1 MVEEI
6 KKDLESLLS
15 EYRYNHCLR
24 VGETAASLA
33 KHYKIN
39 AEEAYLAG
47 LTHDIAKE
55 FTMEENEQFIKE
67 HNLDENLLDPKN
79 KKFIHG
85 IVGAVL
91 VREKYHFNKDMV
103 NAIYYHTTGRP
114 NMSDLEKIVYL
125 ADKIEPGKN
134 YQGIEEER
142 RLAYQDLDKAVILC
156 LETKIKKQDFDFE
169 DFLDQM
175 EQIQKM
181 GSMDKILGMIPGMG
195 DIKNQLGDVDMNGK
209 EMNRIKAII
218 QSMTVEERRN
228 PQILNASRKR
238 RIAKGSGTSVQEVN
252 KLIKQL
258 NEMKKMMKMF
268 TSNSKGMKKRGALG
282 GLPFFK

>member
-91 VREKYHFNKDMV
+91 VREKYHFNKDMF

-156 LETKIKKQDFDFE
+156 LETKIKKLTSE
-169 DFLDQM
+169 
-175 EQIQKM
+175 
-181 GSMDKILGMIPGMG
+181 
-195 DIKNQLGDVDMNGK
+195 GK
-209 EMNRIKAII
+209 LLFFISPTIFAFK
-218 QSMTVEERRN
+218 
-228 PQILNASRKR
+228 
-238 RIAKGSGTSVQEVN
+238 SVFVVLTICPTTLSFPSSN
-252 KLIKQL
+252 ITCKSTKFACLARSIVKLTKTLLSTISL
-258 NEMKKMMKMF
+258 ISPNIYGR
-268 TSNSKGMKKRGALG
+268 S
-282 GLPFFK
+282 

>member
-1 MVEEI
+1 
-6 KKDLESLLS
+6 
-15 EYRYNHCLR
+15 
-24 VGETAASLA
+24 
-33 KHYKIN
+33 
-39 AEEAYLAG
+39 
-47 LTHDIAKE
+47 
-55 FTMEENEQFIKE
+55 
-67 HNLDENLLDPKN
+67 
-79 KKFIHG
+79 
-85 IVGAVL
+85 
-91 VREKYHFNKDMV
+91 
-103 NAIYYHTTGRP
+103 
-114 NMSDLEKIVYL
+114 
-125 ADKIEPGKN
+125 
-134 YQGIEEER
+134 
-142 RLAYQDLDKAVILC
+142 
-156 LETKIKKQDFDFE
+156 
-169 DFLDQM
+169 M

-268 TSNSKGMKKRGALG
+268 TSNSKGMKKRGG
-282 GLPFFK
+282 FPGLPFFK

>member
-39 AEEAYLAG
+39 AEDAYLAG

-156 LETKIKKQDFDFE
+156 LETKIKKLTSEGKPIHQDT
-169 DFLDQM
+169 
-175 EQIQKM
+175 
-181 GSMDKILGMIPGMG
+181 
-195 DIKNQLGDVDMNGK
+195 IKTLNYFK
-209 EMNRIKAII
+209 EKSI
-218 QSMTVEERRN
+218 
-228 PQILNASRKR
+228 
-238 RIAKGSGTSVQEVN
+238 
-252 KLIKQL
+252 
-258 NEMKKMMKMF
+258 
-268 TSNSKGMKKRGALG
+268 
-282 GLPFFK
+282 

>member
-24 VGETAASLA
+24 VGEVAKDLA
-33 KHYKIN
+33 KHYN
-39 AEEAYLAG
+39 LNEEEAYLAG

-55 FTMEENEQFIKE
+55 FTTEENEKFVKE

-85 IVGAVL
+85 VVGAVL
-91 VREKYHFNKDMV
+91 VREKYHFNEDMV
-103 NAIYYHTTGRP
+103 NAIYYHTAGRP

-142 RLAYQDLDKAVILC
+142 VLAYQDLDKAVTLC
-156 LETKIKKQDFDFE
+156 LETKIKKLTSEGKPIHQDT
-169 DFLDQM
+169 
-175 EQIQKM
+175 
-181 GSMDKILGMIPGMG
+181 
-195 DIKNQLGDVDMNGK
+195 IKTLNYFK
-209 EMNRIKAII
+209 EKSI
-218 QSMTVEERRN
+218 
-228 PQILNASRKR
+228 
-238 RIAKGSGTSVQEVN
+238 
-252 KLIKQL
+252 
-258 NEMKKMMKMF
+258 
-268 TSNSKGMKKRGALG
+268 
-282 GLPFFK
+282 

>member
-24 VGETAASLA
+24 VGETAKDLA

-85 IVGAVL
+85 IVGAIL
-91 VREKYHFNKDMV
+91 VREK
-103 NAIYYHTTGRP
+103 
-114 NMSDLEKIVYL
+114 
-125 ADKIEPGKN
+125 
-134 YQGIEEER
+134 
-142 RLAYQDLDKAVILC
+142 
-156 LETKIKKQDFDFE
+156 
-169 DFLDQM
+169 
-175 EQIQKM
+175 
-181 GSMDKILGMIPGMG
+181 
-195 DIKNQLGDVDMNGK
+195 
-209 EMNRIKAII
+209 
-218 QSMTVEERRN
+218 
-228 PQILNASRKR
+228 
-238 RIAKGSGTSVQEVN
+238 
-252 KLIKQL
+252 
-258 NEMKKMMKMF
+258 
-268 TSNSKGMKKRGALG
+268 
-282 GLPFFK
+282 